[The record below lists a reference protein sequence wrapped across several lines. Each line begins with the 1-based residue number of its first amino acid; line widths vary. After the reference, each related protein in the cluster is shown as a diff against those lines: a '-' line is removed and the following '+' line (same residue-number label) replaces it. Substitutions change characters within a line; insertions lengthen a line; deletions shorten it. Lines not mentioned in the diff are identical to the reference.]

1 MERMRFSVYRYNP
14 ENDAGPVMR
23 DYEVDGL
30 TPDMMLLDALAC
42 IKAQD
47 ETLSYRRS
55 CGEGVCGSDG
65 MNINGRNG
73 LACITPLKDLKQ
85 PIEIRPLPGLPVI
98 RDLVVDMEQFYHQY
112 RAVKPYLINHDPTPE
127 VEFRQSPEQRE
138 RLDGLYECVLC
149 ACCSTACPSFWWNPD
164 KFLGPAALLQA
175 RRFLAD
181 SRDQATEERLDDL
194 EDAYKLFRCHTI
206 MNCVQ
211 VCPKGLN
218 PTRAIGEIKQMMLKQ
233 FI

>member
-1 MERMRFSVYRYNP
+1 
-14 ENDAGPVMR
+14 MR

-30 TPDMMLLDALAC
+30 TPDMMLLDALHR

-47 ETLSYRRS
+47 ETLSYRHS

-65 MNINGRNG
+65 LNINGRNG
-73 LACITPLKDLKQ
+73 LACITPLKDLQQ

-98 RDLVVDMEQFYHQY
+98 RDLVVDMEQFYRQY

-127 VEFRQSPEQRE
+127 VEFRQTPAERE
-138 RLDGLYECVLC
+138 RLDGLYECILC

-181 SRDQATEERLDDL
+181 SRDQATEERLDEL

-218 PTRAIGEIKQMMLKQ
+218 PTQAIGEIKQMMLKQ